1 MFHVSILV
9 SHNIFLNVRHKSCWS
24 HNKTLWRKLQ
34 ISFQFLLQNGD
45 WVLIYFTLTGAVV
58 RLMAGYLMVLW
69 CVGAV
74 QSCRNHWV
82 VFYRQTPGTDW
93 TAVHYRD
100 TFIRY
105 TPRYATARWGAA
117 GPGRRENM
125 SFTLL
130 LCYSGTLWVC
140 ERHCDCGAVEQSR
153 WCWLAGLLT
162 TGPAKTPQAA
172 LAGRMEGCSAGWAET
187 AASEWVRLTLTSYI

>member
-1 MFHVSILV
+1 MLVQQYRVQYGGEFYLIVCFNMFHVSILV

-24 HNKTLWRKLQ
+24 HNKTLWTKLQ

-117 GPGRRENM
+117 GPARRENM

-130 LCYSGTLWVC
+130 LC
-140 ERHCDCGAVEQSR
+140 
-153 WCWLAGLLT
+153 
-162 TGPAKTPQAA
+162 
-172 LAGRMEGCSAGWAET
+172 CSATLGH
-187 AASEWVRLTLTSYI
+187 SECVRDTVTVVQQWSSLGDAG